1 MSRTAD
7 MTVMRL
13 PRRQLPRRQLLR
25 VGVSLAA
32 LIGAGCQ
39 LPGSGPPPRE
49 FRVTQ
54 KSTFPEDL
62 PQVDWVLV
70 VERPGADATV
80 DTPRLARTSGV
91 EIQYYAGAVWVDRPP
106 VMIEPLIIQSFRSS
120 GAIGVVADRRADV
133 RPDFVLQTSI
143 TAFEA
148 MEVASGPPDVRVAMA
163 ATLIRMPRRQV
174 VGTTEIG
181 HTVTA
186 QANNLE
192 SIAIAFDDALG
203 SVLKDLVEWT
213 LRSGEGAAA

>member
-1 MSRTAD
+1 MSR
-7 MTVMRL
+7 MTQTITMRL
-13 PRRQLPRRQLLR
+13 DRRQLLC
-25 VGVSLAA
+25 VSVSLSA
-32 LIGAGCQ
+32 LICAGCQ

-70 VERPGADATV
+70 VERPSAGAAV
-80 DTPRLARTSGV
+80 DTPRIARTSGV
-91 EIQYYAGAVWVDRPP
+91 EIQYYAGAAWVDRPQ
-106 VMIEPLIIQSFRSS
+106 VMIEPLIIQSFRNS

-148 MEVASGPPDVRVAMA
+148 MEAASGPPDVRVVMA

-174 VGTTEIG
+174 VGTAEIG

-192 SIAIAFDDALG
+192 SIAVAFDEALG
-203 SVLKDLVEWT
+203 HVLKRLVEWT
-213 LRSGEGAAA
+213 LRTGEAA

>member
-1 MSRTAD
+1 MSRTTE
-7 MTVMRL
+7 MTGMRL
-13 PRRQLPRRQLLR
+13 RRRQLLR
-25 VGVSLAA
+25 AGASLPA
-32 LIGAGCQ
+32 LLGTGCQ

-62 PQVDWVLV
+62 PKVDWVLV
-70 VERPGADATV
+70 VERPNTDPSV
-80 DTPRLARTSGV
+80 DTPRMARTSGV
-91 EIQYYAGAVWVDRPP
+91 EIQYYAGATWVDRPA

-148 MEVASGPPDVRVAMA
+148 IEAASGPPDVRVVMSAN
-163 ATLIRMPRRQV
+163 LIRMPRRQV

-181 HTVTA
+181 QTVTA
-186 QANNLE
+186 EANTLE
-192 SIAIAFDDALG
+192 SIAVAFDAALG
-203 SVLKDLVEWT
+203 HVLKRLVEWT
-213 LRSGEGAAA
+213 LRTGEAA

>member
-1 MSRTAD
+1 MSRATD
-7 MTVMRL
+7 MTGMRM
-13 PRRQLPRRQLLR
+13 RRRQLLC
-25 VGVSLAA
+25 VGASLPA
-32 LIGAGCQ
+32 LLGAGCQ

-62 PQVDWVLV
+62 PKVDWVLV
-70 VERPGADATV
+70 VERPSTDPSV
-80 DTPRLARTSGV
+80 DTPRIARTSGV
-91 EIQYYAGAVWVDRPP
+91 EIQYYAGATWVDRPA

-148 MEVASGPPDVRVAMA
+148 IEAASGPPDVRAEMSA
-163 ATLIRMPRRQV
+163 NLIQMSRRQV
-174 VGTTEIG
+174 VGTAEIG

-186 QANNLE
+186 SANNLE
-192 SIAIAFDDALG
+192 SIAIAFDEALG
-203 SVLKDLVEWT
+203 HVLKRLVEWT
-213 LRSGEGAAA
+213 LRSGEAA